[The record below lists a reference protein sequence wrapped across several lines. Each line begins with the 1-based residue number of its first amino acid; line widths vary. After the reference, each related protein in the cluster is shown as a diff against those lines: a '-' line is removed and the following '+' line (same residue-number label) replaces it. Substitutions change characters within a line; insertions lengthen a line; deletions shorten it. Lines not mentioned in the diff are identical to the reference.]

1 MCWVSLTNGMGANPQ
16 TIKRGIHAFA
26 ALLLA
31 GLALLKWLD
40 IDAQLF
46 RILAISTGLLVAVLL
61 MTYRAFAGVAE
72 AARNAPQPAPSPEDD
87 EDEDDK

>member
-1 MCWVSLTNGMGANPQ
+1 LNRVRASPIR
-16 TIKRGIHAFA
+16 IKQGIYGFA

-31 GLALLKWLD
+31 GLALLKWLE

-46 RILAISTGLLVAVLL
+46 KILAISTGLLVAVLL

-72 AARNAPQPAPSPEDD
+72 AARNAPQPPLSPDDD
-87 EDEDDK
+87 EDEDMK